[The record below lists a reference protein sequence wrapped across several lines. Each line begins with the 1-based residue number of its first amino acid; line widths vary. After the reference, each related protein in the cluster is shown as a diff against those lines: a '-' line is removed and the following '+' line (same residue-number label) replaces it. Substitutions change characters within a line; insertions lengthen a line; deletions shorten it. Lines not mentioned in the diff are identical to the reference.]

1 MKHLTTLLL
10 VTILACSSCSIYHID
25 SDQQVFMP
33 NMDEKRNPEEIEVLE
48 TITRPHKSIG
58 TILLNTERNE
68 DRDSIIWRLKKEA
81 FVMGG
86 DAITNLKVNSTG
98 FWEKVPFKK
107 LTANGYIRA
116 NFTVDVV
123 VYEE

>member
-10 VTILACSSCSIYHID
+10 ITVLSCTSCSIYHIN
-25 SDQQVFMP
+25 SDQQVFLE
-33 NMDEKRNPEEIEVLE
+33 DRNANRDPQEIEVLE
-48 TITRPHKSIG
+48 NVSRAHKVLG
-58 TILLNTERNE
+58 TIVLNTERNE
-68 DRDSIIWRLKKEA
+68 DMYSILWRMKKEA
-81 FVMGG
+81 VVMGG

-107 LTANGYIRA
+107 LTANAYIRA

-123 VYEE
+123 AYE